1 MNTEKAR
8 AWEMTLAK
16 HGKPLPVE
24 RIKSVKLGPEIKIP
38 AGSEVFVTLTSGG
51 ANGMLKAILPE
62 GLKTDGEVFLPPG
75 TVLLG
80 SGASSNE
87 RLFMD
92 FSKAVLPDHTN
103 LKIKALA
110 YDSGDRI
117 LGVKGNKVSDYAFR
131 LAASSG
137 LIFLGGMADGLREE
151 VSLAPGERR
160 RHSTRDAA
168 LNGVTT
174 AASEVGKDMIEKKLR

>member
-1 MNTEKAR
+1 
-8 AWEMTLAK
+8 
-16 HGKPLPVE
+16 
-24 RIKSVKLGPEIKIP
+24 
-38 AGSEVFVTLTSGG
+38 
-51 ANGMLKAILPE
+51 
-62 GLKTDGEVFLPPG
+62 
-75 TVLLG
+75 
-80 SGASSNE
+80 
-87 RLFMD
+87 MD